1 MTDETKTTN
10 TEAPAQ
16 EQPNADPAG
25 TGEPAAQGKTFTQ
38 EEVNRIVS
46 DRLARERAKAEAPAA
61 DERVAELATREE
73 QLKCRELIADES
85 SIYPA
90 ALLKVLDAS
99 DFEQFKKTADA
110 LLEAFPKIKQTPR
123 NFRNPPAPA
132 YGAPPKSVDPI
143 AQVFKAR

>member
-1 MTDETKTTN
+1 MTEENKPMN
-10 TEAPAQ
+10 TEAQAQ
-16 EQPNADPAG
+16 AQQNADPAA

-61 DERVAELATREE
+61 DQAELATREE

-90 ALLKVLDAS
+90 ALLKVLDTNN
-99 DFEQFKKTADA
+99 FEQFKKTADS
-110 LLEAFPKIKQTPR
+110 LIEAFPKIKQTPR

>member
-1 MTDETKTTN
+1 MTEETKITN
-10 TEAPAQ
+10 TQAQAQ
-16 EQPNADPAG
+16 EQPNTDPVE
-25 TGEPAAQGKTFTQ
+25 TGEPAAKGKTFTQ

-46 DRLARERAKAEAPAA
+46 DRLARERAKAEAPET

-90 ALLKVLDAS
+90 ALLKVLDTS
-99 DFEQFKKTADA
+99 NFEQFKKTADS
-110 LLEAFPKIKQTPR
+110 LIEAFPKIKQTPR
-123 NFRNPPAPA
+123 NFRNPPPPA
-132 YGAPPKSVDPI
+132 RGLPTESVDPI